1 MERGKAGMVITKV
14 SPAGGGADDIPT
26 VLVVEDDELV
36 RIAIDGLLRS
46 AGYKVVTFPSA
57 TAFLDEPIPETV
69 CCLVTDVR
77 LPQVSGLALQ
87 DELAR
92 RAQQVPIIFMTGHG
106 DIPMT
111 VRAMKAGAVD
121 FLSKPFR
128 DQDMLD
134 AVSMAL
140 ESDRT
145 RKRSD
150 GELADH
156 RGRFAMLTP
165 REKQVLELVATG
177 LLNKQVAGQLGLS
190 EITVKLHRASMMKKM
205 GARTLAQLM
214 RIVEALERSS
224 IRA

>member
-1 MERGKAGMVITKV
+1 MTIAKTGMPSANAGEGDPI
-14 SPAGGGADDIPT
+14 

-36 RIAIDGLLRS
+36 RISIDGLLRS
-46 AGYKVVTFPSA
+46 AGYQVVAYSSA
-57 TAFLDEPIPETV
+57 GDFLDAKIPETV

-77 LPQVSGLALQ
+77 LPRVSGLALQ

-92 RAQQVPIIFMTGHG
+92 RGLPIPIIFMTGHG

-134 AVSMAL
+134 AVGVAL
-140 ESDRT
+140 EADRVR
-145 RKRSD
+145 RKSD
-150 GELADH
+150 GEMADH
-156 RGRFAMLTP
+156 RARFATLTA

-177 LLNKQVAGQLGLS
+177 LLSKQVAGELGLS
-190 EITVKLHRASMMKKM
+190 EMTVKLHRASMMKKM
-205 GARTLAQLM
+205 ETRTLAQLM
-214 RIVEALERSS
+214 RVVEALERSS
-224 IRA
+224 LRT